1 VISTLIIDDDY
12 RVAEIHAAFVAR
24 VDGFEVAGIAH
35 SASEADAAMA
45 AGAPE
50 LLLLDLYLPDQHGFE
65 LLRRL
70 QDVHEQRPDVI
81 VITASR
87 DVDSVRTAM
96 QLGAVHYLVKPFGF
110 DQLSDRLTA
119 YRRMRENLESM
130 GEASQ
135 KEVDALYGML
145 RPVPAEPAKAASGPA
160 TMGMVLRLVK
170 ESGSDVTAADV
181 AASLGISR
189 ATAQRYLSQLVSRG
203 QLELQ
208 LRYGAAGRPAHRY
221 RVST

>member
-24 VDGFEVAGIAH
+24 VQGFAVTGIAH
-35 SASEADAAMA
+35 TVAEADAAMTGTPA
-45 AGAPE
+45 D
-50 LLLLDLYLPDQHGFE
+50 LLLLDLYLPDGHGFD

-70 QDVHEQRPDVI
+70 QETAGERPDVI
-81 VITASR
+81 VITASK
-87 DVDSVRTAM
+87 DVESVRTAM

-119 YRRMRENLESM
+119 YRQLRDSLDSM

-135 KEVDALYGML
+135 DEVDALYSL
-145 RPVPAEPAKAASGPA
+145 LHPVPADSVKSNTGAP
-160 TMGMVLRLVK
+160 TMSMVLRLVK
-170 ESGSDVTAADV
+170 DSGEDVTAADV
-181 AASLGISR
+181 AARLGISR

-203 QLELQ
+203 QVELA

-221 RVST
+221 RVSR

>member
-1 VISTLIIDDDY
+1 LISTLIIDDDY

-24 VDGFEVAGIAH
+24 VEGFEVTGVAH
-35 SASEADAAMA
+35 TVAEADAAMTT
-45 AGAPE
+45 APAD
-50 LLLLDLYLPDQHGFE
+50 LLLLDLYLPDGHGFG

-70 QDVHEQRPDVI
+70 QETPAGRPDVI

-119 YRRMRENLESM
+119 YRQLRENLESM

-135 KEVDALYGML
+135 DEVDALYSL
-145 RPVPAEPAKAASGPA
+145 LHPVPAESVKPSANAP
-160 TMGMVLRLVK
+160 TMSMVLRLVK
-170 ESGSDVTAADV
+170 DCGEDITAADV
-181 AASLGISR
+181 AAQLGISR

-203 QLELQ
+203 QVELQ

-221 RVST
+221 RVSR